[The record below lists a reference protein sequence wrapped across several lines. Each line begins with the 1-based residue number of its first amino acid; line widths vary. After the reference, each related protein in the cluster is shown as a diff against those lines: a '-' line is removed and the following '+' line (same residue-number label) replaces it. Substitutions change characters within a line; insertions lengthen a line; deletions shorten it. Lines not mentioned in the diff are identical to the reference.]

1 MKYTNQDLRNRF
13 AVTHTARNQRGVNA
27 RRRVSEMALALAVEL
42 NEMLMDGD
50 DKNLAIWALE
60 EAHLRARKSMDLE
73 GLNEEWKDG

>member
-1 MKYTNQDLRNRF
+1 
-13 AVTHTARNQRGVNA
+13 
-27 RRRVSEMALALAVEL
+27 MALALAVEL